1 MILLDL
7 VEKARTIFDSIYNGM
22 VIIDENARV
31 VFVNSANERIT
42 GISARQALGRLA
54 TDVVPGS
61 MLLQVLRTGKEL
73 TGIQTTVGD
82 KTVVSNIM
90 PIREDGRVIGA
101 ISVFQDLTE
110 MLHLAN
116 SLAEAENTIEHLSRK
131 LSDLS
136 GHPSPPFIGKNR
148 EMQRIYQLACKTA
161 GVDSTVLISG
171 ESGTGKEVLARFI
184 HSQSQRAE
192 KPFIAVNSAAIPENL
207 LESELFGYEE
217 GAFTGARRGGRK
229 GYFELAEGGTLFL
242 DEIADTTPALQA
254 KLLRVL
260 QNREIIR
267 VGGARWQ
274 RVDVR
279 IIAATNRDLDRA
291 MAEKTFRPD
300 LYYRLSVVNLH
311 LPPLRDR
318 MEDLP
323 ALVEILLARIARRL
337 KKDMPT
343 LSAGA
348 LEALRDYRFPGNVRE
363 LENILEQGTVMAEE
377 GRIDAGDLPSYV
389 SGRTAAGPAGGLSLN
404 FTDFPDMDAIERE
417 VLRQAGQRFSTRQE
431 MSRALKIS
439 RATLYRKL
447 RGYGMA

>member
-31 VFVNSANERIT
+31 VFVNRANERIT

-116 SLAEAENTIEHLSRK
+116 SLAEAENTIEHLSRR

-148 EMQRIYQLACKTA
+148 EMQRIYQLAGKTA